1 MRRCAR
7 RCLKENEDCKEE
19 ECRLWINYTED
30 NNCTLIAVRKN
41 GAMTLEEVAKRLGYT
56 PARIQQLE
64 KRALHK
70 ISLRAAYLKDFLFS
84 S

>member
-7 RCLKENEDCKEE
+7 ECLKKNKDCSQE
-19 ECRLWINYTED
+19 ECRLWINYVED
-30 NNCTLIAVRKN
+30 HNCTLIAVRKN

-64 KRALHK
+64 KRALQK
-70 ISLRAAYLKDFLFS
+70 ISLRAAYLKDFLFNR
-84 S
+84 